1 MAVTAKPVGHVRG
14 KQLTR
19 YVETGA
25 ANTQLVATIAA
36 GTARRLVAVLV
47 AYSAAPTQAGV
58 TTVLDSGAGAGYD
71 NTLDTGS
78 ANAQYT
84 VYGPSVEIF
93 FGDDDAVVVTAPAG
107 GAGITASIAVYTA
120 EAN

>member
-1 MAVTAKPVGHVRG
+1 MAVSAKAVGHVSGR
-14 KQLTR
+14 QLTR

-25 ANTQLVATIAA
+25 ANTELVATISAN
-36 GTARRLVAVLV
+36 TARRLVAVLV
-47 AYSAAPTQAGV
+47 AYSNTPTQAGV

-78 ANAQYT
+78 ANARYT
-84 VYGPSVEIF
+84 VYVPTVPIY
-93 FGDDDAVVVTAPAG
+93 FGDDDALVVTAPAG
-107 GAGITASIAVYTA
+107 GVGITASIAVYTA